1 MEQTAS
7 VLIIDD
13 DPEIQ
18 RTLVSALSP
27 AFSVHSALSGEEGLT
42 EYERLQPDLV
52 LLDLMLPQ
60 MSGLAVLRT
69 LKRMSHD
76 AVVIMMSAYGQIRT
90 AVQAIQSGAADY
102 LEKPFDKRRLL
113 GEIDEILAVRAS
125 GKVSIRDRIIGESR
139 AMKRVWK
146 QVEQIGPTD
155 IPILLQGETG
165 TGKELFA
172 QALHESSKR
181 ARGPFVAIDCGTLP
195 EQLAESELFGYEEG
209 AFTGAV
215 KKKPGKVSWADGG
228 TLFLDEIGVLA
239 LSCQSKLLR
248 LVEQQSFVP
257 LGARDS
263 RIKRLEVRFISATNV
278 PLRHAVETGTVR
290 RDLYHRLNGLTI
302 ELPPLRDREG
312 DLELLT
318 RHFLGQYRLR
328 HECPELE
335 ICQECLDLFHSYSWP
350 GNVRELQQVVAAAA
364 ALGGHRILP
373 EHLPEYLRERH
384 SAPAALEASAGEA
397 TIESFQVSLRS
408 IRERAGREAEKKAIL
423 ELQKRTQ
430 ANRQE
435 LARILGVD
443 PKTLRSRLREIERES
458 SDHLIP
464 ETSD

>member
-1 MEQTAS
+1 MDQTAS

-13 DPEIQ
+13 DPEIHQ
-18 RTLVSALSP
+18 TLVSVLSP
-27 AFSVHSALSGEEGLT
+27 AFSVHSAFSGEEGLT
-42 EYERLQPDLV
+42 ECERLQPDLV

-60 MSGLAVLRT
+60 MSGLAVLRS
-69 LKRMSHD
+69 LKRMSRD

-113 GEIDEILAVRAS
+113 GEIDQILAVRAS
-125 GKVSIRDRIIGESR
+125 RKASIRDRIIGESR
-139 AMKRVWK
+139 AIKRVWK
-146 QVEQIGPTD
+146 QVEQLGPTD

-172 QALHESSKR
+172 QALHETSKR

-228 TLFLDEIGVLA
+228 TLFLDEIGVLP

-278 PLRHAVETGTVR
+278 PLQDAIETGSVR

-302 ELPPLRDREG
+302 ELPPLRDIDD

-318 RHFLGQYRLR
+318 QHFLDQYRR
-328 HECPELE
+328 HGCPELE
-335 ICQECLDLFHSYSWP
+335 ISPECLDLFHSYSWP
-350 GNVRELQQVVAAAA
+350 GNVRELQQVVVAAA
-364 ALGGHRILP
+364 ALGGPRILP
-373 EHLPEYLRERH
+373 EHLPACLRQRA
-384 SAPAALEASAGEA
+384 SVAAAAQAQAGG
-397 TIESFQVSLRS
+397 TPIESFHVNLRS
-408 IRERAGREAEKKAIL
+408 IKERAGREAEKKAIL
-423 ELQKRTQ
+423 ELQKQTH
-430 ANRQE
+430 ASRQE

-458 SDHLIP
+458 ADNLSP
-464 ETSD
+464 ETSDS